1 MFSFVLRLR
10 DTAAADALFSEA
22 YACIDQGLCYEEC
35 NDRENAASM
44 YERGLNLIMEA
55 EKAKNAKKSE
65 LYKHLME
72 AKPSMMNRLKV
83 LEKEIAE
90 GSTEK
95 DEKSFMLYS
104 VFHVKSELRG
114 CLEEV
119 GDAEAEVIFSIPDGV
134 QLFTIDGDN
143 TTTPTYPTSL
153 QVLLFS
159 SHYASS
165 KSQNSEVDKAEKPSA
180 LIQVGPWVYP
190 LVPGQ
195 TPVLRN
201 DFGAYV
207 VSNPT
212 TDNPNLAV
220 AILLPSD
227 LGPKV
232 DEEFQEFSLYPEKSS
247 NKLSLCFLLGAPV
260 FLTMFYVQSKLSN
273 FYCSGGERIAW
284 GVETT
289 AVKVTSYLDDKGER
303 YRATI
308 GPSGKPVSINPALK
322 GSLLYMHKGSKL
334 VAKCTR
340 YLLDKIGDM
349 GVSIGRSLASGAEK
363 TFGKGRAGGV
373 VSGTISVLGGGIT
386 GMSTVWMALEDNSRS
401 LCRSIADQTV
411 KTVQIKYGDEAS
423 EAAHHALFAAG
434 HGSLAAA
441 QLWDL
446 GPRSI
451 AGRMARRAG
460 VQMVKDLH
468 EVRLGESLP
477 IKTKPKDL

>member
-1 MFSFVLRLR
+1 MSPFVLRLR

-22 YACIDQGLCYEEC
+22 YAAIDQGLCYEEY

-44 YERGLNLIMEA
+44 YERGLNLITEA
-55 EKAKNAKKSE
+55 EKAKNAKRSD

-72 AKPSMMNRLKV
+72 AKPSVANRLKV
-83 LEKEIAE
+83 LEKEIA
-90 GSTEK
+90 
-95 DEKSFMLYS
+95 LY
-104 VFHVKSELRG
+104 G
-114 CLEEV
+114 
-119 GDAEAEVIFSIPDGV
+119 AWFSRTRFYTLVLLKGE
-134 QLFTIDGDN
+134 N
-143 TTTPTYPTSL
+143 TTAPTYPTSL
-153 QVLLFS
+153 QVLQFS
-159 SHYASS
+159 TPDSTP
-165 KSQNSEVDKAEKPSA
+165 EKAVSDEGSKPSA

-190 LVPGQ
+190 LVRGQ

-212 TDNPNLAV
+212 QENPGLAV

-227 LGPKV
+227 IGPEV
-232 DEEFQEFSLYPEKSS
+232 EQEFREFSVLSKFCDLRDQDVRKEFSEDE
-247 NKLSLCFLLGAPV
+247 NKLISRKIAQLLIA
-260 FLTMFYVQSKLSN
+260 
-273 FYCSGGERIAW
+273 GGERIAW

-289 AVKVTSYLDDKGER
+289 AVKVTSYLDDKAER
-303 YRATI
+303 YR
-308 GPSGKPVSINPALK
+308 SGIEPAEKPVSINPALK

-340 YLLDKIGDM
+340 YLLDKVGDM

-363 TFGKGRAGGV
+363 TFGKGSAAGV

-386 GMSTVWMALEDNSRS
+386 GVSTVWMSLEDNSRS
-401 LCRSIADQTV
+401 LCRSIANQTVQTV
-411 KTVQIKYGDEAS
+411 KLKYGDEAS
-423 EAAHHALFAAG
+423 EATHHALFAAG

-468 EVRLGESLP
+468 EVRIGESLP

>member
-1 MFSFVLRLR
+1 MNTSP
-10 DTAAADALFSEA
+10 
-22 YACIDQGLCYEEC
+22 DQ
-35 NDRENAASM
+35 
-44 YERGLNLIMEA
+44 
-55 EKAKNAKKSE
+55 
-65 LYKHLME
+65 
-72 AKPSMMNRLKV
+72 
-83 LEKEIAE
+83 
-90 GSTEK
+90 T
-95 DEKSFMLYS
+95 
-104 VFHVKSELRG
+104 
-114 CLEEV
+114 
-119 GDAEAEVIFSIPDGV
+119 V
-134 QLFTIDGDN
+134 QGDN

-153 QVLLFS
+153 QVLHFS
-159 SHYASS
+159 GHDASS
-165 KSQNSEVDKAEKPSA
+165 GSLNSDMDKAEKPSA

-212 TDNPNLAV
+212 TDNP
-220 AILLPSD
+220 S
-227 LGPKV
+227 
-232 DEEFQEFSLYPEKSS
+232 
-247 NKLSLCFLLGAPV
+247 
-260 FLTMFYVQSKLSN
+260 
-273 FYCSGGERIAW
+273 GERIAW

-308 GPSGKPVSINPALK
+308 EPSGKPVSINPALK

-363 TFGKGRAGGV
+363 TFGKGSAGGV

-386 GMSTVWMALEDNSRS
+386 GVSTVWMALEDNSRS

-411 KTVQIKYGDEAS
+411 KTVQIKYGDDAS
-423 EAAHHALFAAG
+423 EATHHALFAAG

-477 IKTKPKDL
+477 IKSKPKDL